1 MCFLLLE
8 SLSENYEIVERVKI
22 LEKYGE
28 NMYFIWLELLRE
40 NYGMLSVRTF
50 FMNNMEKI
58 QARKF

>member
-40 NYGMLSVRTF
+40 NYGMFSVRTF
-50 FMNNMEKI
+50 FYE
-58 QARKF
+58 

>member
-1 MCFLLLE
+1 MG
-8 SLSENYEIVERVKI
+8 K
-22 LEKYGE
+22 

>member
-28 NMYFIWLELLRE
+28 KH
-40 NYGMLSVRTF
+40 VF
-50 FMNNMEKI
+50 FFGLNCCEKI
-58 QARKF
+58 MEC

>member
-28 NMYFIWLELLRE
+28 KHVFYLASI
-40 NYGMLSVRTF
+40 V
-50 FMNNMEKI
+50 
-58 QARKF
+58 ARKLWNVECENIFL